1 MQVKRG
7 WNAGG
12 TRIATFA
19 LPQCVIPRESIMS
32 NATTEAGSPAERI
45 EALRLKVKA
54 AVLIGTGLS
63 TLQEYV
69 QELHA
74 LTAQMANVSQPR

>member
-1 MQVKRG
+1 
-7 WNAGG
+7 
-12 TRIATFA
+12 
-19 LPQCVIPRESIMS
+19 MS
-32 NATTEAGSPAERI
+32 NATTESGSPAERI